1 MIKMNEKI
9 FQALASGVRRNIL
22 AYLSATSMTAGE
34 IAERFSISKPSLSKH
49 LSILENAAL
58 ITSEK
63 KGQYI
68 HYSLVSDNLFNTLNN
83 FIYEIC
89 PCGKTIKKDSKKKAQ
104 EKSKANS

>member
-1 MIKMNEKI
+1 MNEKI
-9 FQALASGVRRNIL
+9 FSALASGVRRNIL

-34 IAERFSISKPSLSKH
+34 IAERFNISKPSLSKH
-49 LSILENAAL
+49 LSILENAKL

-68 HYSLVSDNLFNTLNN
+68 HYSLVGNNLFNTLNN

-89 PCGKTIKKDSKKKAQ
+89 PCGKEIKKDSKKKAK
-104 EKSKANS
+104 EKSEKNSDKK